1 MSPKNKGKFGQG
13 KPAVELQDE
22 FVSGVS
28 QVADKLKPHVKV
40 IAGISGVLVVIL
52 IGWYAFQ
59 YLNERAETKATAL
72 FRQALDTA
80 DRPVQEPEPAAGEDK
95 EAKPE
100 DAAKPEASPE
110 AEGAATP
117 DPAADPNAPF
127 PSEQAR
133 AEAVLAPLQA
143 LREDY
148 GSTDTARA
156 ARLLHASALYTA
168 GRYQD
173 AVGLYEEILADPSVA
188 ELAAEARVGL
198 GYAQEALALAS
209 QDQAARQAGLEKA
222 LATFGAIQTKEDG
235 PQREVALYHQARILA
250 ALGKR
255 EDAIASLKK
264 ASEIAP
270 DSPLRNDIRQRLAQL
285 SE

>member
-1 MSPKNKGKFGQG
+1 MSPKNKGKFGPG
-13 KPAVELQDE
+13 KTAVELEDE

-28 QVADKLKPHVKV
+28 QVADKLKPHVKL
-40 IAGISGVLVVIL
+40 IAAISAVLTVIL
-52 IGWYAFQ
+52 IGWYVFQ
-59 YLNERAETKATAL
+59 FLNERAETKATAL
-72 FRQALDTA
+72 FRQALDIA
-80 DRPVQEPEPAAGEDK
+80 DRQVQEPEPKPEAAAGED
-95 EAKPE
+95 
-100 DAAKPEASPE
+100 AKPEAADE
-110 AEGAATP
+110 AAEPAEADTEAAGET
-117 DPAADPNAPF
+117 F

-133 AEAVLAPLQA
+133 AEAVLVPLQT

-168 GRYQD
+168 GKFQD
-173 AVGLYEEILADPSVA
+173 AIAMYEEILADQTMSDF
-188 ELAAEARVGL
+188 AAAAREGL
-198 GYAQEALALAS
+198 GYALEAQALAS

-222 LATFGAIQTKEDG
+222 LATFGEIQTKEDG

-250 ALGKR
+250 TLGKR
-255 EDAIASLKK
+255 EDAITSLKK

-270 DSPLRNDIRQRLAQL
+270 ESPLRNDIRQRLAQL